1 MNCYCEEIVSYYQ
14 EMKKKIV
21 QSIIFVD
28 NVKNTR
34 KIKKKK
40 KNRFQYFPD
49 NMLWSCGLKA
59 TEHLLLTKWFYIS
72 CVGIYS
78 YNIHI
83 SSVQYDFLWVFMF
96 KIVTKGT
103 SINDVP
109 HFLVIFDLPTYLVL
123 LYNVPFLG
131 QFWPP
136 LPTLKRDVINGRS
149 LKDTTYKVNPKT
161 N

>member
-72 CVGIYS
+72 CVRS
-78 YNIHI
+78 YNHNIHT
-83 SSVQYDFLWVFMF
+83 SQFNMTFWGVFLL
-96 KIVTKGT
+96 KIVT
-103 SINDVP
+103 N
-109 HFLVIFDLPTYLVL
+109 
-123 LYNVPFLG
+123 
-131 QFWPP
+131 Q
-136 LPTLKRDVINGRS
+136 LKWIKS
-149 LKDTTYKVNPKT
+149 LKICKFSGFWDKNFHTFENFGKVRVETGFLTTLLCIANLK
-161 N
+161 